1 MYWLKYKSY
10 VKWPWIL
17 IDDDRDAFCIAI
29 EKEYEWGRGG
39 EMARGKGVK
48 LCIILMTSINIQH
61 IDCYLYKYINGL

>member
-29 EKEYEWGRGG
+29 EKENEGG
-39 EMARGKGVK
+39 EGKWQEGKGLNYV
-48 LCIILMTSINIQH
+48 
-61 IDCYLYKYINGL
+61 